1 MSSDCPESAF
11 ELRTLGNNCLL
22 CNLLRNIVRRG
33 DYQHVPIIRNP
44 DLALTVTTDSPCVF
58 RLCTNLSSFLPPFN
72 IFNYVAYYF
81 ILAKYPSTDGSYG
94 IEIGP
99 PILQTISGALYFQLL
114 REWLRECNQSHNCNR
129 QIESKNWPTRVIFVG
144 SSDPNKLILQEQ
156 VSGMDYLV
164 LSHCWGDPTDEER
177 KRFCTT
183 PENYRGRK
191 EGFSYNDLP
200 KTFQD
205 AVRVTRELDKKYLW
219 IDSLC
224 IIQGDKED
232 WKKEAKRMEHV
243 FASAYCTIAASSA
256 SNWRDGFLERNL
268 SPQYFQ
274 IQSNSR
280 RQVYVCDNMHNY
292 SKDMDESPLN
302 KRAWVLQERV
312 LSRRTIHFSAK
323 QTYWECAEGVLC
335 ENFIGLQW

>member
-1 MSSDCPESAF
+1 MCFSP
-11 ELRTLGNNCLL
+11 L
-22 CNLLRNIVRRG
+22 CRSKFVSTPL
-33 DYQHVPIIRNP
+33 Y
-44 DLALTVTTDSPCVF
+44 
-58 RLCTNLSSFLPPFN
+58 

-81 ILAKYPSTDGSYG
+81 MLGNDPSTDGSYDFE
-94 IEIGP
+94 IEP
-99 PILQTISGALYFQLL
+99 PILQTINLFQIRGDLYFQLL
-114 REWLRECNQSHNCNR
+114 REWLQNCNQSHNCNR
-129 QIESKNWPTRVIFVG
+129 QIESQNWPTRLIFVG
-144 SSDPNKLILQEQ
+144 GPDPNKLILQEQ
-156 VSGMDYLV
+156 VSGKDYLV
-164 LSHCWGDPTDEER
+164 LSHCWGRPTDEEK

-183 PENYRGRK
+183 PENYRDRK

-205 AVRVTRELDKKYLW
+205 AVRVTRELGKDYLW

-224 IIQGDKED
+224 IIQEDKED
-232 WKKEAKRMEHV
+232 WKREAKRMEHV

-274 IQSNSR
+274 IQSGSR
-280 RQVYVCDNMHNY
+280 RQVYVCDNMHDY

-335 ENFIGLQW
+335 ENFVRLKW